1 MAIDPVSASLLRL
14 EIFQGLKPLQ
24 ITEIARL
31 AERIV
36 YKPGQ
41 VLIEDGQAGDAAVI
55 VVSGEAVRTRA
66 PLSPDDTEE
75 PIEPGS
81 MLGEMSMLIETD
93 YTSTVIAKGPVRALR
108 IPRETMMAMMLD
120 DQALTEHLVS
130 KVARRL
136 NDIASKLRRIDD
148 TLAGNSSD
156 TPAETNASIPT
167 PSSVDHA
174 SAMATEERDQF
185 AGPLLAQMPV
195 ASAPSLMAPP
205 VYAVPTLNIVPQRF

>member
-36 YKPGQ
+36 YRPGQ

-55 VVSGEAVRTRA
+55 VVNGEAVRTRA
-66 PLSPDDTEE
+66 PLSANDIQE

-93 YTSTVIAKGPVRALR
+93 YTSTVVAKGPVRALR
-108 IPRETMMAMMLD
+108 IPRETMMAMMLE

-130 KVARRL
+130 KVAGRL
-136 NDIASKLRRIDD
+136 NGIASELRRIDD

-156 TPAETNASIPT
+156 TPTEANPRSSSVT
-167 PSSVDHA
+167 PVDHA
-174 SAMATEERDQF
+174 SDMATEGAAQYS
-185 AGPLLAQMPV
+185 GPPIAQMPV